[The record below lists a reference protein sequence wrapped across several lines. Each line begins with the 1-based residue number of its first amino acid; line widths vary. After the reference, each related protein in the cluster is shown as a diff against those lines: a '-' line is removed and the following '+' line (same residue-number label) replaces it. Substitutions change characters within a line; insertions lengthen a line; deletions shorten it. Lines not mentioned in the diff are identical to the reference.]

1 MAEINEQKREEIKR
15 EAKKI
20 IDNFASALEKVKIK
34 EKKSEKEINGFREEG
49 TGKKGDSEFR
59 KRMFANAANKN
70 EDNIIAE
77 TKSW

>member
-1 MAEINEQKREEIKR
+1 MTEISEQKREEIR
-15 EAKKI
+15 AEAKKI
-20 IDNFASALEKVKIK
+20 IDNFAFAIEKVKIK
-34 EKKSEKEINGFREEG
+34 EKKGKKEISGFREEG
-49 TGKKGDSEFR
+49 NGKKGDSEFR